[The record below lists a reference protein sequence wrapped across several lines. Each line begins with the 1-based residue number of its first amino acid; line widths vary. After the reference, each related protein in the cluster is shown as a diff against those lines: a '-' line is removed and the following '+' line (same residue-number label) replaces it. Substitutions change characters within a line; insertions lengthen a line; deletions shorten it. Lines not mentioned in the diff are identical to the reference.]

1 MSMHRY
7 FSRDAPYILRGNKT
21 PASLDTLLLVP
32 SNPPPPNPLRCPFSV
47 PTLLTK
53 EEITQRKNR
62 CLALKTGAKH
72 AKVSASFGEISR
84 CLRAKNQLHLWWC
97 KWKPAFPLPRSE
109 EEEEGGEKEEEEEE
123 EEGEGEKN
131 GRRRRRR
138 RHEGGRGSPASWC
151 LQPWAVPLESGAAGE
166 LCGILVFNQKRIS
179 IFWNSWTED
188 ALVLCEALMNS
199 QYRKETDSQWKSQNT
214 S

>member
-166 LCGILVFNQKRIS
+166 LCGILDLFGPFYS
-179 IFWNSWTED
+179 
-188 ALVLCEALMNS
+188 
-199 QYRKETDSQWKSQNT
+199 RKT
-214 S
+214 SD